1 MSKTFK
7 TLPLDIYALSSH
19 KRDKGRR
26 RVLPTIL
33 RRKPRAGDV
42 HPLKPQMLQHCLWCV
57 PPAYIYGLKA
67 IELSPRQGDV
77 GAPYGVYRPSEKR
90 IRLYSCPPR
99 CWRFSSA
106 VWPRHTGLLSR
117 GAHIITSHEDKASV
131 LVEWHDHD
139 DLEMFYIHVLFH
151 ELGHHYVE
159 QYRSSRGRPE
169 TRKRNE
175 IVADLH
181 DVKISTHLKR
191 RIAKQRAGA

>member
-7 TLPLDIYALSSH
+7 TLPPDIYALSSH
-19 KRDKGRR
+19 KRDKSGY
-26 RVLPTIL
+26 RVLPRIL
-33 RRKPRAGDV
+33 QRKPRAGDV
-42 HPLKPQMLQHCLWCV
+42 HPLKLEMLQHCLWCV

-67 IELSPRQGDV
+67 IELSRRQGDI
-77 GAPYGVYRPSEKR
+77 GAPYGVYRPREKR

-99 CWRFSSA
+99 LWRFSSS
-106 VWPRHTGLLSR
+106 VWPRHEGLLSR
-117 GAHIITSHEDKASV
+117 GARVVTSHEDTTSV
-131 LVEWHDHD
+131 LVEWRDHD

-159 QYRSSRGRPE
+159 QYRSSRGRPKS
-169 TRKRNE
+169 RKSNE

-181 DVKISTHLKR
+181 DDRISTQLKR